1 MFYLMTDATAT
12 PTRITVKR
20 TADNTVISTMVSVQK
35 LSRKQTIKIN
45 EQLLYMLNS
54 IAIHSKS

>member
-1 MFYLMTDATAT
+1 MFYLITDATTT
-12 PTRITVKR
+12 PTRITVKS

>member
-12 PTRITVKR
+12 PTRITVKS